1 MFRLT
6 NFKLCI
12 YFPQFTVFGLQSWPS
27 VCYVFPFSKNIFVY
41 FFMNIFTV
49 IACFLQKNHIVQN
62 EWEKLLVDVFRIAI
76 VKNLLV
82 SKQSISS
89 EYKSS

>member
-1 MFRLT
+1 MFQLT

-41 FFMNIFTV
+41 LFMNIFTV
-49 IACFLQKNHIVQN
+49 IACFLQKDQIVQN
-62 EWEKLLVDVFRIAI
+62 EWEKLLVDVF
-76 VKNLLV
+76 KNSYRENFL
-82 SKQSISS
+82 SFKAERQ
-89 EYKSS
+89 